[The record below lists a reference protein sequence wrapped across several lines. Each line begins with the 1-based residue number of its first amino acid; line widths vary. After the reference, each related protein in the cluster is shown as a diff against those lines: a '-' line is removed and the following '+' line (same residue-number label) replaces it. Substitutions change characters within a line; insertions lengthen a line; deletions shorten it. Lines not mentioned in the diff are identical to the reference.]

1 MNSKGHIKDNKSLKT
16 KSDYTEN
23 DSFVLDKGIFSNV
36 FERDIRRVYIYKKT
50 ERLAKAI
57 HLISPAFTNS
67 PAILTK
73 VDAIAVALI
82 DGAILPPPQA
92 RPALSQQLL
101 ALSSILSLARSSG
114 LLSSMNT
121 DLISREAHS
130 LLSEIAQ
137 YEEPRLLLDEAP
149 TLAELFKA
157 SGHTTSSKR
166 EEDDG
171 QLMTMKEQMTLKE
184 QPSLKGH
191 IKDNSVS
198 RPHSQRKEIILDVLE
213 KNGPSYIKDISTV
226 VRDISEKT
234 IQRELVALIQEGRV
248 RKAGDRR
255 WTTYELA

>member
-1 MNSKGHIKDNKSLKT
+1 MNSKGHIKDNKSLRT

-50 ERLAKAI
+50 ERIAKAI
-57 HLISPAFTNS
+57 HLISPAFTSS

-114 LLSSMNT
+114 LLSSMNS
-121 DLISREAHS
+121 DLISREAHT
-130 LLSEIAQ
+130 LLSEIAE
-137 YEEPRLLLDEAP
+137 YEEPRLFLDEAP

-157 SGHTTSSKR
+157 SGHITSQKSEEDSGEPSKR
-166 EEDDG
+166 
-171 QLMTMKEQMTLKE
+171 QMTLKG
-184 QPSLKGH
+184 QPSTKGH
-191 IKDNSVS
+191 IKDNSES
-198 RPHSQRKEIILDVLE
+198 LPRSQRKEVILDVLE
-213 KNGPSYIKDISTV
+213 KKGRAYIKDISTV

-255 WTTYELA
+255 WTTYELV